1 MSHGEPLLC
10 GIDAGTSQVRAFAFA
25 LDGTPVA
32 SAAEPTPIR
41 VLGPDRAE
49 LDAEGLWRTVVAVLR
64 RMADGLPDPA
74 AVRGIAV
81 ASVGEAGCLI
91 GGDGEALAPIIA
103 WYDTR
108 TTDDLDGLLGSVGF
122 ETLHRATGLCADPT
136 FSLLKLLWYRRRQPE
151 LFARARW
158 WLNVGDYLAWR
169 LCGER
174 ATDVSLASRTML
186 LDIER
191 RQWSST
197 LLDATGLSGG
207 LLAPLLPSGTR
218 IGTITREVAA
228 ATGLPPDCA
237 IGVGGHD
244 HICGLIAA
252 GGDAPDLLF
261 DSLGTAEALTM
272 VRDRPLTDSS
282 VGWDGFNQGA
292 FDSGTPLYY
301 LFGGLPTA
309 AASVE
314 WFRSLHGGVDHA
326 ALIAEADAAGDEAEN
341 VLFLPHLRLGSPPF
355 PDPIGRGA
363 FLGISSGTGRGTLF
377 RAVLEGIALDAGNM
391 LKVMLRHLG
400 TAPPDRIVAI
410 GGSTRNALLMR
421 LKASVYGQPM
431 TVMDLP
437 DVTCLGAALLGGLAA
452 GVFPDILTARAG
464 LRLPVRTVMPEAA
477 WTGEHRQRRQTTYAA
492 AYAALRPLHA
502 RLLDG

>member
-1 MSHGEPLLC
+1 M
-10 GIDAGTSQVRAFAFA
+10 RAFAFA

-49 LDAEGLWRTVVAVLR
+49 LDAEGLWRTVVTVLR
-64 RMADGLPDPA
+64 RMVDGLPDPA

-191 RQWSST
+191 RRWSST

-261 DSLGTAEALTM
+261 DSLGTAEALTIW
-272 VRDRPLTDSS
+272 P
-282 VGWDGFNQGA
+282 VG
-292 FDSGTPLYY
+292 
-301 LFGGLPTA
+301 
-309 AASVE
+309 
-314 WFRSLHGGVDHA
+314 R
-326 ALIAEADAAGDEAEN
+326 
-341 VLFLPHLRLGSPPF
+341 
-355 PDPIGRGA
+355 
-363 FLGISSGTGRGTLF
+363 
-377 RAVLEGIALDAGNM
+377 
-391 LKVMLRHLG
+391 
-400 TAPPDRIVAI
+400 
-410 GGSTRNALLMR
+410 
-421 LKASVYGQPM
+421 
-431 TVMDLP
+431 
-437 DVTCLGAALLGGLAA
+437 
-452 GVFPDILTARAG
+452 
-464 LRLPVRTVMPEAA
+464 
-477 WTGEHRQRRQTTYAA
+477 
-492 AYAALRPLHA
+492 
-502 RLLDG
+502 